1 MSQASLQVQA
11 MARTGGEPFPGIQV
25 PGAGVPSIT
34 SAPVDSSME
43 NDYVL
48 SRGRSFFRSGQ
59 KDLR

>member
-11 MARTGGEPFPGIQV
+11 IVRTGGEPFPGIQV

-34 SAPVDSSME
+34 SAPVDSSVE
-43 NDYVL
+43 IDYVL
-48 SRGRSFFRSGQ
+48 RRRRAFFRPGQ